1 MLYFIYYYFF
11 QVHTRGCR
19 GCDHMVVGFMTTYA
33 VSAYHLWQVG
43 GFFLVLRFPP
53 PIKLTEILLKIV
65 LNTMTLTI
73 TQVHTMYNINV
84 LIGRSWKDCIYLP
97 SFIYNIGVLTI
108 NIEFMWRALERGER
122 RALVSHINAIFTVY
136 TNIVFIL
143 Q

>member
-1 MLYFIYYYFF
+1 
-11 QVHTRGCR
+11 
-19 GCDHMVVGFMTTYA
+19 MVVGFMTTYA

-108 NIEFMWRALERGER
+108 NIEFMWRGLERGER
-122 RALVSHINAIFTVY
+122 RALVSHINAIFTIY

>member
-1 MLYFIYYYFF
+1 
-11 QVHTRGCR
+11 
-19 GCDHMVVGFMTTYA
+19 MVVGFMTTYA

-97 SFIYNIGVLTI
+97 SFIYNIGVLMI
-108 NIEFMWRALERGER
+108 NIECMWRGLERGER

>member
-19 GCDHMVVGFMTTYA
+19 GCDHMAVRFMTTYA

-73 TQVHTMYNINV
+73 TQVHTMYKCFKV
-84 LIGRSWKDCIYLP
+84 IGRSWKDCIYLP

-108 NIEFMWRALERGER
+108 NIEFMWRGLERGER